1 MVLIRCRL
9 TLMKSSMI
17 IAIVVSNYGVDAYVI
32 DLIVVIPG
40 KNKSSGLFESA
51 AGIEERNYDYID
63 NNFIDI
69 DNSILLI

>member
-1 MVLIRCRL
+1 MQVNPDEKFNDYSYRSIELWCRCL
-9 TLMKSSMI
+9 
-17 IAIVVSNYGVDAYVI
+17 YVI

-69 DNSILLI
+69 DNSILLIN

>member
-1 MVLIRCRL
+1 MQVNPDEKFNDYSYRSIELWCRCL
-9 TLMKSSMI
+9 
-17 IAIVVSNYGVDAYVI
+17 YVI

-51 AGIEERNYDYID
+51 AGIEERNYNYID
-63 NNFIDI
+63 NTFIDI

>member
-1 MVLIRCRL
+1 MQVNPDEKFNDYSYRSIELWCRCL
-9 TLMKSSMI
+9 
-17 IAIVVSNYGVDAYVI
+17 YVI

>member
-1 MVLIRCRL
+1 MQVNPDEKFNDYSYRSIELWCRCL
-9 TLMKSSMI
+9 
-17 IAIVVSNYGVDAYVI
+17 YVI

-63 NNFIDI
+63 NTFIDI